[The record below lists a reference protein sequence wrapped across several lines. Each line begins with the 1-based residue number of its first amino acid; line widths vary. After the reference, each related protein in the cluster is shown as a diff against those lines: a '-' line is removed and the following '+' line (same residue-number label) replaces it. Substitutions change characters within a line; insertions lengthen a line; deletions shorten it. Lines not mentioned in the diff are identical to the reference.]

1 MVSPAVQASTD
12 PGPTW
17 SQQTPA
23 THPPARY
30 GTAMAYDAA
39 TGTDVLFGG
48 LGTKGALGG
57 TWTWS

>member
-1 MVSPAVQASTD
+1 
-12 PGPTW
+12 
-17 SQQTPA
+17 
-23 THPPARY
+23 
-30 GTAMAYDAA
+30 MAYDAA